1 MTFSSQSVNLPQ
13 QVLSPQSKQTVWI
26 KHSQLC
32 NLQWYQK
39 STPYGPIEV
48 VDAVEATEAET
59 VVNAEEAET
68 RVKEVKQLQTRN
80 IKVPS
85 TQIFQLVTGQG
96 AVCISDGAG
105 VHFSA
110 VSLEPALGRTSLH
123 PRTSETGANLVI

>member
-48 VDAVEATEAET
+48 VDAVEVTEAEP
-59 VVNAEEAET
+59 VVSVEEAET
-68 RVKEVKQLQTRN
+68 KVRMVKQLQTRN

-85 TQIFQLVTGQG
+85 TQTFQLVTGQG
-96 AVCISDGAG
+96 AACTSGGAG
-105 VHFSA
+105 AHFSA
-110 VSLEPALGRTSLH
+110 VNLEPALGKTSLR
-123 PRTSETGANLVI
+123 PRPNETGANLVI